1 MKLKK
6 KKKAVR
12 MRGSRT
18 HGWAMKKHKGSGNRG
33 GKGMAGTG
41 KRADH
46 RKTWVIRYKF
56 PYFGKQGF
64 TSKSTKK
71 KINKVINLEQIQNNY
86 KPGEINLSEYKLL
99 GKGTIKD
106 KFIIKAKSASTSAI
120 DKVEKAG
127 GKIEII
133 ERAVNQEKTNAET
146 KEEGKED
153 KRLTK
158 KNKKIKSK
166 KQGLPTLKSV
176 GL

>member
-12 MRGSRT
+12 MRGTRT

-46 RKTWVIRYKF
+46 RKTWVIRYRF

-71 KINKVINLEQIQNNY
+71 KINKVINLIQIQNNY
-86 KPGEINLSEYKLL
+86 KPGEIDLSEYKIL
-99 GKGTIKD
+99 GEGEVKG
-106 KFIIKAKSASTSAI
+106 KFIIRASSASASAI
-120 DKVEKAG
+120 EKVEKAG
-127 GKIEII
+127 GKIEIVKKKQV
-133 ERAVNQEKTNAET
+133 EQDKKAGKSEK
-146 KEEGKED
+146 
-153 KRLTK
+153 LTE
-158 KNKKIKSK
+158 KNKKE
-166 KQGLPTLKSV
+166 
-176 GL
+176 